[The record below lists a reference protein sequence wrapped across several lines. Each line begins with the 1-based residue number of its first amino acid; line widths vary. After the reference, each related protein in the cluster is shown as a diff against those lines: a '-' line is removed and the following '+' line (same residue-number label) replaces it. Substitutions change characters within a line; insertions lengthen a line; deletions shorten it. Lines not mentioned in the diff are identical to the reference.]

1 MQGRKVS
8 AKKNQFL
15 LIYLPQILLN
25 LLLVFDC
32 VSMSVQVLGM
42 GIYMLKKIN
51 IMKIVVTIETFKEI
65 GKS

>member
-8 AKKNQFL
+8 AKKKKCL

-32 VSMSVQVLGM
+32 VSMSVQVLRM

-51 IMKIVVTIETFKEI
+51 IMKIVVTVETSKEI
-65 GKS
+65 GKT